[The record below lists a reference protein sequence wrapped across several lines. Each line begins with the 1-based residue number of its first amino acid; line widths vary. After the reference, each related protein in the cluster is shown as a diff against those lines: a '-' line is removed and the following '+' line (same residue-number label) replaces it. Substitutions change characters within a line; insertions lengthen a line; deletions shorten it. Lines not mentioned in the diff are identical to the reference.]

1 MVRIARSPINLRKHI
16 QKMLNTHLESKSLV
30 KLSRTTTD
38 HQKKVERVS
47 FRSLTKINLTKRLT
61 KSGITLKAITLKEL
75 LLTLRRRQKK
85 LMMNDHRQKVE
96 PAITTANVEVAS
108 QSVTMIRMKRPRP
121 TIRQRIV
128 REVVNKTHS
137 QIKRVI
143 SIR

>member
-1 MVRIARSPINLRKHI
+1 M
-16 QKMLNTHLESKSLV
+16 
-30 KLSRTTTD
+30 
-38 HQKKVERVS
+38 
-47 FRSLTKINLTKRLT
+47 
-61 KSGITLKAITLKEL
+61 KEL

>member
-30 KLSRTTTD
+30 NLSRTTTD

-61 KSGITLKAITLKEL
+61 KRGITLKAITLKEL

>member
-30 KLSRTTTD
+30 NLSRTTTD

-61 KSGITLKAITLKEL
+61 KSEITLKAITLKEL

-108 QSVTMIRMKRPRP
+108 QSVTMIRMKRPKLQSGRG
-121 TIRQRIV
+121 
-128 REVVNKTHS
+128 
-137 QIKRVI
+137 
-143 SIR
+143 

>member
-1 MVRIARSPINLRKHI
+1 
-16 QKMLNTHLESKSLV
+16 MLNTHLESKSLV
-30 KLSRTTTD
+30 NLSRTTTD

-61 KSGITLKAITLKEL
+61 KSGIMLKAITLKEL

>member
-30 KLSRTTTD
+30 NLSRTTTD

-61 KSGITLKAITLKEL
+61 KSEITLKAITLKEL

>member
-30 KLSRTTTD
+30 NLSRTTTD

-61 KSGITLKAITLKEL
+61 KSGITLKEL